1 LWQEEES
8 HRARAPLD
16 SRLRSLMSKTLTEA
30 DVVRL
35 LTDPSPETRADTAAK
50 IAQGLAVA
58 KLTERERQLALDIV
72 RTMMR
77 DAEVRVREA
86 LSQNLKT
93 SEDIPHDVALTL
105 ARDVE
110 SVALPMLEFSTVLT
124 DEDLIEIV
132 RRSSGK
138 KQVAVARRKRV
149 SPPVADALIDSHNNE
164 AVATLVSNEGAELS
178 EAALQRVIDSY
189 GKEEAVHDSLVHRRN
204 LPITVAER
212 LVTLVSEHLREYLVT
227 HHDLPAT
234 LATDLVME
242 SRERATVNLLPP
254 GAESADVMQL
264 VEQLRVNGR
273 LTPSLIL
280 RSLCMGDMQLFEA
293 SLAALAKT
301 TVPNAR
307 ILIHDGGALGFKS
320 LYRRAGLPER
330 LYPAF
335 RVAVDVWRET
345 DFDGRERDRERH
357 VRRMIERILT
367 QFEDVGQ
374 ENLDYLLK
382 KLHQLA
388 A

>member
-1 LWQEEES
+1 
-8 HRARAPLD
+8 
-16 SRLRSLMSKTLTEA
+16 MTTTLTEA

-35 LTDPSPETRADTAAK
+35 LTDPSGETRAEMAGK
-50 IAQGLAVA
+50 IAQGLTVA
-58 KLTERERQLALDIV
+58 TLTDRERQLAIDIV
-72 RTMMR
+72 RAMVK

-86 LSQNLKT
+86 LAQNLK
-93 SEDIPHDVALTL
+93 SSSNLPHDLALTL

-110 SVALPMLEFSTVLT
+110 SVALPVLEFSNVLT

-149 SPPVADALIDSHNNE
+149 SPPVADALIESRNGE
-164 AVATLVSNEGAELS
+164 AVATLVGNEGAELS
-178 EAALQRVIDSY
+178 EEALQRVIDSY
-189 GKEEAVHDSLVHRRN
+189 GAEEAVQGGLVRRST
-204 LPITVAER
+204 LPPAIAER
-212 LVTLVSEHLREYLVT
+212 LVALVSENLREYLVT
-227 HHDLPAT
+227 HHELPSAV
-234 LATDLVME
+234 ATDLVFE

-254 GAESADVMQL
+254 GAESADVQQL
-264 VEQLRVNGR
+264 VYQLRVNGR
-273 LTPSLIL
+273 LTPSLLL

-293 SLAALAKT
+293 GLAALAKT
-301 TVPNAR
+301 PLANAR
-307 ILIHDGGALGFKS
+307 ILIHDGGVLGFKS
-320 LYRRAGLPER
+320 LYMRAGLPER

-357 VRRMIERILT
+357 VCRMIERILT

-382 KLHQLA
+382 KLNQLA

>member
-1 LWQEEES
+1 
-8 HRARAPLD
+8 
-16 SRLRSLMSKTLTEA
+16 MTKTLTEA

-35 LTDPSPETRADTAAK
+35 LTDPSGETRAEMAGK
-50 IAQGLAVA
+50 IAKGFAVDS
-58 KLTERERQLALDIV
+58 LTARERQIAIDIV
-72 RTMMR
+72 RAMVK

-86 LSQNLKT
+86 LAQNLK
-93 SEDIPHDVALTL
+93 SSGELPHDIALTL

-110 SVALPMLEFSTVLT
+110 SVALPVLEFSTVLT
-124 DEDLIEIV
+124 DDDLLEIV

-138 KQVAVARRKRV
+138 KQVAVARRKKV
-149 SPPVADALIDSHNNE
+149 SSPVAEALIESRNGE
-164 AVATLVSNEGAELS
+164 AVATLVSNEGADLS
-178 EAALQRVIDSY
+178 EAALQRVLDSF
-189 GKEEAVHDSLVHRRN
+189 GNEEAVHGSLVHRSN

-212 LVTLVSEHLREYLVT
+212 LVALVSENLREYLVT
-227 HHDLPAT
+227 HHELPAAV
-234 LATDLVME
+234 ATDLVLE

-254 GAESADVMQL
+254 GAESADVQQL
-264 VEQLRVNGR
+264 VQQLRVNGR
-273 LTPSLIL
+273 LTPSLML

-293 SLAALAKT
+293 GLATLARTSLA
-301 TVPNAR
+301 NAR
-307 ILIHDGGALGFKS
+307 ILIHDGGTLGFKS
-320 LYRRAGLPER
+320 LYMRAALPER

-345 DFDGRERDRERH
+345 DFDGGERDRERH
-357 VRRMIERILT
+357 VCRMIERILT

>member
-1 LWQEEES
+1 
-8 HRARAPLD
+8 
-16 SRLRSLMSKTLTEA
+16 MSKTLTEA

>member
-1 LWQEEES
+1 
-8 HRARAPLD
+8 
-16 SRLRSLMSKTLTEA
+16 MTTTLTEA

-35 LTDPSPETRADTAAK
+35 LTDPSGETRAEMAGK
-50 IAQGLAVA
+50 IAQGLTVA
-58 KLTERERQLALDIV
+58 TLTDRERKLAIDIV
-72 RTMMR
+72 RTMVK

-86 LSQNLKT
+86 LAQNLK
-93 SEDIPHDVALTL
+93 SSDHLPHDLALVL

-110 SVALPMLEFSTVLT
+110 SVALPVLEFSNVFT

-149 SPPVADALIDSHNNE
+149 SPPVADALIESRNGE
-164 AVATLVSNEGAELS
+164 AIATLVGNEGAELS
-178 EAALQRVIDSY
+178 EEALQRVIDSY
-189 GKEEAVHDSLVHRRN
+189 GTEEAVQGGLVHRAN
-204 LPITVAER
+204 LPPTVAER
-212 LVTLVSEHLREYLVT
+212 LVALVSENLREYLVT
-227 HHDLPAT
+227 HHELPSAV
-234 LATDLVME
+234 ATDLVLE

-254 GAESADVMQL
+254 GAESADVQQL
-264 VEQLRVNGR
+264 VYQLRVNGR
-273 LTPSLIL
+273 LTPSLLL

-293 SLAALAKT
+293 GLAALAKA
-301 TVPNAR
+301 PLANAR

-320 LYRRAGLPER
+320 LYMRAGLPER

-357 VRRMIERILT
+357 VCRMIERILT

-382 KLHQLA
+382 KLNQLA

>member
-1 LWQEEES
+1 
-8 HRARAPLD
+8 
-16 SRLRSLMSKTLTEA
+16 MSKTLTEA

-35 LTDPSPETRADTAAK
+35 LTDPSPETRADTAGK
-50 IAQGLAVA
+50 IAKGFAVA
-58 KLTERERQLALDIV
+58 TLTDRERQIAIDIV
-72 RTMMR
+72 RAMVK

-86 LSQNLKT
+86 LSQNLK
-93 SEDIPHDVALTL
+93 SSDEIPHDIALSL

-132 RRSSGK
+132 RRSTGK
-138 KQVAVARRKRV
+138 KQVAVARRKKV
-149 SPPVADALIDSHNNE
+149 SSPVAEALIASRNNE
-164 AVATLVSNEGAELS
+164 AVATLVGNEGAELS
-178 EAALQRVIDSY
+178 EAALQRVIDSF
-189 GKEEAVHDSLVHRRN
+189 GNEESVHGSLVHRRN

-212 LVTLVSEHLREYLVT
+212 LVTLVSENLREYLVT
-227 HHDLPAT
+227 HHELPT
-234 LATDLVME
+234 TVATDLVLE

-254 GAESADVMQL
+254 GAESADVAQL
-264 VEQLRVNGR
+264 VDQLRVNGR

-307 ILIHDGGALGFKS
+307 ILIHDGGALGFNS

-345 DFDGRERDRERH
+345 DFDGLERDRERH
-357 VRRMIERILT
+357 VCRMIERILT

-382 KLHQLA
+382 KLNHLA